1 MLRTAAKLESMLKT
15 FAREQLHRQR
25 VAAYLRSDRRPW
37 CYGYNEYKELYL
49 RNVLNDD
56 ALMQTFRAAERLSP
70 GYGFRLDERVLE
82 IPWALAHLTN
92 QTGRLLDAG
101 SSLNHEFVLKA
112 RALANWKTTIVT
124 LGPEGAA
131 YWSLGVSYVFGDL
144 RNLDFRDE
152 WFDAITCISTIEH
165 VGMDNSMYADM
176 ADVARPGD
184 TKDFM
189 KAITE
194 LKRVLKPGG
203 VLYVTFPF
211 GKYENHGFF
220 QQFDAALMDLL
231 IDEFAP
237 AHLNDTFF
245 RYDPDGWKLSDR
257 DTCSHCEYFNVHKSK
272 YFDPNSAIEYP
283 SDYAAGVRAVACLEL
298 RK

>member
-1 MLRTAAKLESMLKT
+1 MGVAKVESTLKT
-15 FAREQLHRQR
+15 FVRKQLHRQR
-25 VAAYLRSDRRPW
+25 IAVYLRSDRRPW
-37 CYGYNEYKELYL
+37 SYGYNEYKEQYL
-49 RNVLNDD
+49 RDVLSNND
-56 ALMQTFRAAERLSP
+56 LMKTFRERNPLP
-70 GYGFRLDERVLE
+70 AGYGFRLDERMLE

-101 SSLNHEFVLKA
+101 SSLNYEFVLQA

-124 LGPEGAA
+124 LAPEGVV

-165 VGMDNSMYADM
+165 IGMDNSMYADT

-189 KAITE
+189 KAIAE

-203 VLYVTFPF
+203 ALYVTFPF
-211 GKYENHGFF
+211 GKYEHHGFF
-220 QQFDAALMDLL
+220 QQFDAPLMDLL

-237 AHLNDTFF
+237 VHLNQTFY

-257 DTCSHCEYFNVHKSK
+257 DACSQCEYFNVHKSK
-272 YFDPNSAIEYP
+272 YFDPTSTIEYP